1 MRRAAVQRAEGY
13 LSENGL
19 KILDLKGQAHVV
31 DVSEEGLAGNC
42 DGSWGGRGR
51 KRRRKDKWTKLR

>member
-1 MRRAAVQRAEGY
+1 M
-13 LSENGL
+13 SENGL

-31 DVSEEGLAGNC
+31 DVSEKGLAGNC